1 VARLEQLSKRIF
13 RALHLTGYARMDFR
27 LRADGE
33 LFVLEANA
41 NPNISAAEDFAQS
54 ALTAGMSY
62 DHLLQRIMQLGKSY
76 PAAWRAVE
84 L

>member
-1 VARLEQLSKRIF
+1 
-13 RALHLTGYARMDFR
+13 MDFR

-54 ALTAGMSY
+54 ALTSGMGY
-62 DHLLQRIMQLGKSY
+62 DALLHRIMTLGENY
-76 PAAWRAVE
+76 PAAWRAVD

>member
-1 VARLEQLSKRIF
+1 
-13 RALHLTGYARMDFR
+13 MDFR

-62 DHLLQRIMQLGKSY
+62 DDLLHRILQLGESY
-76 PAAWRAVE
+76 PAAWRAIE

>member
-1 VARLEQLSKRIF
+1 
-13 RALHLTGYARMDFR
+13 MDFR
-27 LRADGE
+27 LRSDGE

-54 ALTAGMSY
+54 ALTAGMKY
-62 DHLLQRIMQLGKSY
+62 TDLLERILQLGQKY

-84 L
+84 P